1 MRGDYRMEL
10 FNQPLPDFLEEYLQ
24 SLERKGRK
32 ASTLKRYRYDLVD
45 FTIWYRTIHRK
56 VDFENFRNLTTEQL
70 QEYIR
75 YLHLERHYSERTLK
89 RIMTVLNQVYRYY
102 MSLNRT
108 KTNPM
113 KEVVLPTNGDAGYIE
128 TDFLQEEESQK
139 LLDTIVSLTDLTDN
153 QLRAREFLI
162 DRNLIIARL
171 FLNYGLTLQELCA
184 LSMKDIS
191 FEQNE
196 LGVTSAS
203 GKRTVHLTPEHKKI
217 LFDYYHTIPAP
228 VRPRLHSDDPLFV
241 SFDFQRQT
249 YRWSYEVDRPKR
261 LTEIAVQKMIRLEV
275 QRAGLR
281 KGVSAQHM
289 RRTCVIKAIEND
301 LSVDQLRMQFG
312 LKADLTLKRYFDY
325 IEKKQISS

>member
-1 MRGDYRMEL
+1 MMEL
-10 FNQPLPDFLEEYLQ
+10 FEETLPEFLEQYLQ

-32 ASTLKRYRYDLVD
+32 ASTLRRYRYDLVD
-45 FTIWYRTIHRK
+45 FTFWLRTFNRD
-56 VDFENFRNLTTEQL
+56 VDFENFRQLTSKRL

-108 KTNPM
+108 KNNPM
-113 KEVVLPTNGDAGYIE
+113 KEVVLPTNDVAGYMDS
-128 TDFLQEEESQK
+128 DFLHDEECEK
-139 LLDTIVSLTDLTDN
+139 LLETIISLEDLTEN
-153 QLRAREFLI
+153 QLRARSFLI

-171 FLNYGLTLQELCA
+171 FLSYGLTLQELCG
-184 LSMKDIS
+184 LSMKDVS

-196 LGVTSAS
+196 LLVTSAY
-203 GKRTVHLTPEHKKI
+203 GKRTVHLDVEHKKI
-217 LFDYYHTIPAP
+217 LFSYYQTIPTP
-228 VRPRLHSDDPLFV
+228 VRPRLKSDDPLFV

-261 LTEIAVQKMIRLEV
+261 LTEIAVQKMIRQEV

-289 RRTCVIKAIEND
+289 RRTCVIRAIEND
-301 LSVDQLRMQFG
+301 LSIDQLRIQFG
-312 LKADLTLKRYFDY
+312 MKSDLTLKRYFDY
-325 IEKKQISS
+325 MEKQQMTS

>member
-1 MRGDYRMEL
+1 MEL
-10 FNQPLPDFLEEYLQ
+10 FNQPLPDFLEEYLL

-32 ASTLKRYRYDLVD
+32 ESTLRRYRYDLMD
-45 FTIWYRTIHRK
+45 FIVWQRTIHRHI
-56 VDFENFRNLTTEQL
+56 DFEHFRQLTTEQL

-89 RIMTVLNQVYRYY
+89 RIMTVINQVYRYY

-108 KTNPM
+108 KNNPM
-113 KEVVLPTNGDAGYIE
+113 KEVVLPTNGDAGYLDS
-128 TDFLQEEESQK
+128 DFIKEEESAK
-139 LLDTIVSLTDLTDN
+139 LLKTIVSLDDLTEN

-171 FLNYGLTLQELCA
+171 FLTYGLTLQELCA
-184 LSMKDIS
+184 LSMKDVS

-196 LGVTSAS
+196 LEVTSAY
-203 GKRTVHLTPEHKKI
+203 GKRTVHLDPEHKKV
-217 LFDYYHTIPAP
+217 LFDYYHVIPAP

-289 RRTCVIKAIEND
+289 RRTCVIRAIENGHTI
-301 LSVDQLRMQFG
+301 DQLRNQFG
-312 LKADLTLKRYFDY
+312 LKSDLTLKRYVDY
-325 IEKKQISS
+325 MEKQLTS

>member
-1 MRGDYRMEL
+1 MEL
-10 FNQPLPDFLEEYLQ
+10 FNQPLPDFLEEYLL

-32 ASTLKRYRYDLVD
+32 ESTLRRYRYDLVD
-45 FTIWYRTIHRK
+45 FTVWHRTIHRQI
-56 VDFENFRNLTTEQL
+56 DFVHFRQLTTDQL
-70 QEYIR
+70 QAYIR

-89 RIMTVLNQVYRYY
+89 RIMTVINQVYRYY

-108 KTNPM
+108 KNNPM
-113 KEVVLPTNGDAGYIE
+113 KEVVLPTNGDAGYLDS
-128 TDFLQEEESQK
+128 DFLKEEERAK
-139 LLDTIVSLTDLTDN
+139 LLETIVSLHDLTEN

-162 DRNLIIARL
+162 DRNLIIAHL
-171 FLNYGLTLQELCA
+171 FLSYGLTLQELCA
-184 LSMKDIS
+184 LSMRDVS

-196 LGVTSAS
+196 LEVTSAS
-203 GKRTVHLTPEHKKI
+203 GKRTVHLEPEHKKV
-217 LFDYYHTIPAP
+217 LFDYYHVIPAP

-289 RRTCVIKAIEND
+289 RRTCVIKAIENGQTT
-301 LSVDQLRMQFG
+301 DQLRNQFG
-312 LKADLTLKRYFDY
+312 LKSDLTLKRYIDY
-325 IEKKQISS
+325 MEKQLTS